1 MVYRLNYTF
10 CTTTNQ
16 TDRLHSN
23 TGQEIFGRLLES
35 TILFRSNTD
44 DKIIINN
51 PEDIKPDVV
60 TVLKDA
66 YGVEFAMAIGM
77 DLDNKLNRPEV
88 EPQRIID
95 KCPAPLPVDT

>member
-1 MVYRLNYTF
+1 MV
-10 CTTTNQ
+10 NQ
-16 TDRLHSN
+16 TDGLRSN

-60 TVLKDA
+60 TVLKDD

-77 DLDNKLNRPEV
+77 DLDNKLNRP
-88 EPQRIID
+88 
-95 KCPAPLPVDT
+95 K